1 MGIGANLGDPQAQVR
16 AAIAE
21 LSRWGPHRA
30 SSLWRTEPLGD
41 AEQGWFVNAVV
52 ELEVEGDAKDLL
64 ARLHAVERAF
74 GRPAER
80 ARWSPRLLDLDLLLF
95 GDAQLASET
104 LTVPHP
110 GLAERRFVLAPL
122 AELAPGLVP
131 PGQTRSVARLLSDLD
146 DPLRVE
152 KL

>member
-1 MGIGANLGDPQAQVR
+1 VR

-21 LSRWGPHRA
+21 LSRWGRHRA

-41 AEQGWFVNAVV
+41 VEQAWFVNAVV
-52 ELEVEGDAKDLL
+52 ELEVEGDAVDLL
-64 ARLHAVERAF
+64 ARLHALERDF
-74 GRPAER
+74 GRPVER

-95 GDAQLASET
+95 GNAQLASKT
-104 LTVPHP
+104 LTVPHA

-122 AELAPGLVP
+122 AELAPDLVP